1 VKKLIRNFI
10 NGVAFGITE
19 TVPGVSAGTIAIIL
33 GFYAE
38 LIGAVNNFGKEPK
51 KSLKLLVPLL
61 IGAAA
66 GMLTFGSI
74 SSYLLHN
81 HSFPTMT
88 FFIGLIMGIIP
99 IIYSKVKPQGRMFN
113 LKEAALILI
122 PVILLFVISNIK
134 NALGGGENAADA
146 AKNIDGFYMLF
157 IFFSGIL
164 AAAALII
171 PGISGSFVLL
181 LLGVYPIVIDSLASV
196 RLWFA
201 DIANG
206 GLFLNILKVLG
217 PLAAGIII
225 GGLSMARLIEKLLR
239 DHYKTVY
246 LIILGLVAGSVYALF
261 SDPIIYQSGISVPI
275 ALTGLPT
282 ILAGAAISYTL
293 GKKRL

>member
-1 VKKLIRNFI
+1 MKKLIRNFI

-239 DHYKTVY
+239 NHYKTVY

>member
-1 VKKLIRNFI
+1 MKKIIRNFI
-10 NGVAFGITE
+10 NGIAFGITE

-38 LIGAVNNFGKEPK
+38 LIGAVNNFVKEPK

-74 SSYLLHN
+74 INYLLKN
-81 HSFPTMT
+81 YSFPTMT
-88 FFIGLIMGIIP
+88 FFIGLIIGIIP
-99 IIYSKVKPQGRMFN
+99 IIYFKVKPQGRIFN
-113 LKEAALILI
+113 LREAALILI
-122 PVILLFVISNIK
+122 PVILLVVISNIK
-134 NALGGGENAADA
+134 NMLGQGADAADA
-146 AKNIDGFYMLF
+146 VRNIDGLYMLF
-157 IFFSGIL
+157 IMFAGML

-181 LLGVYPIVIDSLASV
+181 LLGVYPVFTEALSSV
-196 RLWFA
+196 RLLIA
-201 DIANG
+201 DITNG
-206 GLFLNILKVLG
+206 GLFLSIVKALG

-239 DHYKTVY
+239 DHHKTVY
-246 LIILGLVAGSVYALF
+246 LIILGLVSGSVYALF
-261 SDPIIYQSGISVPI
+261 NDPIIYQSGISVTI